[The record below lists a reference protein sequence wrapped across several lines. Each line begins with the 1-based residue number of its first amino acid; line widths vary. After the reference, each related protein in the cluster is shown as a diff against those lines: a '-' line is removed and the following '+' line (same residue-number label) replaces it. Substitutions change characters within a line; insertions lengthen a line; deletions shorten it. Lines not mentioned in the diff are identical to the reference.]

1 MVYIIA
7 AMIMWSFLGVIVKS
21 TAIDV
26 DELIF
31 FSASIS
37 SIILLSYIFIRDY
50 KMLCVNSS
58 LLISIYLIAVIG
70 LLNNFTFYYA
80 FKNTTVAFA
89 VLTHYT
95 APFFVMILAAI
106 FLREKITFKVL
117 LSILSATIGMYL
129 ILDLSFEAL
138 LRQISERDSHALG
151 VLSGLASGLFYAIL
165 VIIFKKILHKIDILP
180 LTALQNS
187 FVAIT
192 LIPFFDMPQ
201 NLPSVLPT
209 LLVLGI
215 VQSTIAP
222 LIYLKGIRQVRA
234 NTAAILGYIE
244 PLSAILLG
252 IIILGESI
260 GLSTVI
266 GGLLILFSGLVCS
279 LNQKTGH

>member
-1 MVYIIA
+1 VY
-7 AMIMWSFLGVIVKS
+7 K
-21 TAIDV
+21 
-26 DELIF
+26 
-31 FSASIS
+31 
-37 SIILLSYIFIRDY
+37 RQ
-50 KMLCVNSS
+50 
-58 LLISIYLIAVIG
+58 
-70 LLNNFTFYYA
+70 TFYYA
-80 FKNTTVAFA
+80 FKNTTVALA